1 MQHQADKREV
11 NKMNQALAG
20 IDIGGTKIAIA
31 LATIHGEMLAKR
43 RLPTP
48 SADGHVSLLEIVSQT
63 LSEMLH
69 ECDTNPSAIGV
80 GSPGPLDVENG
91 LILSPSNLIG
101 WHHIPVVEVLGAKF
115 NVPVVLD
122 NDANAAALGEFSFG
136 AGRGHKNI
144 FYVTVST
151 GIGGG
156 IIIDGNIYQG
166 VCTGAG
172 EIGHTIVQPN
182 GGARCNCGMI
192 GCLETVSSGTH
203 IVRRMKEALEAGKPT
218 VIRDLI
224 SDGTELST
232 QILLKAVSLKDKVA
246 VEIWDDATRYL
257 AISLANAISLLA
269 PEVVVIGGGI
279 SSAGD
284 VLFEPLREL
293 VPQYVSM
300 VPKDK
305 IKIVCAELGTE
316 SGLYGAVELARRAH
330 QRSLAKNAT

>member
-48 SADGHVSLLEIVSQT
+48 SAHGHLSLLEIVSQT

-69 ECDTNPSAIGV
+69 ECDTNPSAIGG

-101 WHHIPVVEVLGAKF
+101 WHHLPVVEVLGAKF

-257 AISLANAISLLA
+257 AISL
-269 PEVVVIGGGI
+269 
-279 SSAGD
+279 
-284 VLFEPLREL
+284 
-293 VPQYVSM
+293 
-300 VPKDK
+300 
-305 IKIVCAELGTE
+305 
-316 SGLYGAVELARRAH
+316 
-330 QRSLAKNAT
+330 